1 MGAGCAA
8 RFPGRMG
15 IKAFE
20 KRGEQELIGLIRNIG
35 DSAQITFSAFV
46 NFVNSANLSFKGDLL
61 LYICNPPIHYK
72 FLLYPI

>member
-1 MGAGCAA
+1 VGAGCAA

-35 DSAQITFSAFV
+35 DSAQITFFAFV
-46 NFVNSANLSFKGDLL
+46 NFVNSANLSF
-61 LYICNPPIHYK
+61 
-72 FLLYPI
+72 